1 MRLVKITDKLPVIN
15 SDGDWLLFCM
25 VQRGNSFVYGAIVCS
40 TMQEAFALKEGQ
52 LLDAERVRFDSRIK
66 VINK

>member
-1 MRLVKITDKLPVIN
+1 MRIVRITDKSPVIN

-40 TMQEAFALKEGQ
+40 TMQEAFELKEGQ

-66 VINK
+66 VVNK